1 MIDTG
6 IFGQAHLN
14 ELKSAL
20 TAYTRR
26 HRVTSQNIANVETEG
41 YRAQE
46 YRFEDLLRKAQNG
59 GMQGVTTHPSH
70 LPVGTRALGETAG
83 ETVEQ
88 ENGYDNGVNNVDVDH
103 EMTGLATTEL
113 SYRLATRLLSMRYN
127 TLREAVTGRVR

>member
-6 IFGQAHLN
+6 IFGKAHLN
-14 ELKSAL
+14 ELKTAL
-20 TAYTRR
+20 TAYSRR

-41 YRAQE
+41 YKAQE
-46 YRFEDLLRKAQNG
+46 YRFEDLLRKAQG
-59 GMQGVTTHPSH
+59 GGIQGVTTHAAHMPI
-70 LPVGTRALGETAG
+70 GGEQLGETVG
-83 ETVEQ
+83 EAVAM
-88 ENGYDNGVNNVDVDH
+88 ENGYDNGVNNVDVDN